1 MTTAPR
7 TRLVTRL
14 RLATIR
20 GRVLA
25 GFASSIGL
33 LLVAGLLAWFGLQR
47 TNAQS
52 ERALAALG
60 AKSEVTE
67 RVLAAILREVIGAQR
82 LLQFGTPDEATRFR
96 EVAREADRALR
107 TASADSLL
115 GDRERLILER
125 IADRQAEFEVRI
137 ATVQALRAIDRRVE
151 AAQRLDETL
160 ADIRVLEAQLQELQ
174 ATGRV
179 GAAVALAEM
188 EGMRRQGEWALAVV
202 ILIAFIVAVYFGSS
216 TSRAVTQP
224 LRLLQAEVTAI
235 GAGDLHE
242 PEVTRAR
249 AEVAEEYG
257 TLLSAMAQARERLR
271 ALLREVQAEADQ
283 VTVAASELSST
294 SSSTAMSTQHVT
306 TAVADIS
313 RGAALQ
319 LDALT
324 AARLAVQQLA
334 ATDASIGEAAGETGE
349 AGTDIRATANS
360 TREQVQRALDALDAA
375 RRTVLESQEE
385 MSALRD
391 VTSVIDDFASVIAD
405 IATQTNLLAL
415 NASIEATRA
424 GSAGRGFAVVAQEV
438 RTLAEQSEEAA
449 AEVSE
454 QVRRIRLRLSSAS
467 AAVEA
472 GVTRLGDAGTVA
484 EDVSGALGR
493 IERVVDRVEHAT
505 RRVVSAVQAN
515 HRSLGAVQHA
525 LNAAR
530 DRSEGHAA
538 AAQQVAASTE
548 QTSASAQ
555 QVSATAELL
564 QTASVR
570 LRELVGAF
578 RT

>member
-1 MTTAPR
+1 MSATGPAP
-7 TRLVTRL
+7 LARL

-25 GFASSIGL
+25 GFASSIAL

-47 TNAQS
+47 ANVQS

-60 AKSEVTE
+60 AKVEVTE
-67 RVLAAILREVIGAQR
+67 RVLTAILREVIGAQR
-82 LLQFGTPDEATRFR
+82 FLQSGTTEEAARFR
-96 EVAREADRALR
+96 EVAAEADRALR
-107 TASADSLL
+107 AASADSLL

-125 IADRQAEFEVRI
+125 LAARQAEFEVRI
-137 ATVQALRAIDRRVE
+137 ATVHALRALDRRVE
-151 AAQRLDETL
+151 AAQRLEETL
-160 ADIRVLEAQLQELQ
+160 TDIRALESQLQELR

-179 GAAVALAEM
+179 GAAIALADM

-202 ILIAFIVAVYFGSS
+202 ILIAFLVAVYFGSS

-224 LRLLQAEVTAI
+224 LALLHAEVAAI

-242 PEVTRAR
+242 PDASPDRR
-249 AEVAEEYG
+249 EVASEYA
-257 TLLSAMAQARERLR
+257 TLLDAMARARERLR
-271 ALLREVQAEADQ
+271 VLLREVQAEADQ
-283 VTVAASELSST
+283 VTLAAGELSAT
-294 SSSTAMSTQHVT
+294 SSATATSTQHVT

-324 AARLAVQQLA
+324 AARLAVQQLS

-349 AGTDIRATANS
+349 AGTDIRTTANG
-360 TREQVQRALDALDAA
+360 TREQVQRALDALDGA
-375 RRTVLESQEE
+375 RRTVLESQRE
-385 MSALRD
+385 MAALRD
-391 VTSVIDDFASVIAD
+391 VTAVIDDFASVISE
-405 IATQTNLLAL
+405 IAAQTNLLAL

-424 GSAGRGFAVVAQEV
+424 GRAGRGFAVVAQEV
-438 RTLAEQSEEAA
+438 RTLAEQSEGAA

-454 QVRRIRLRLSSAS
+454 QVRRIRLRLTSAS
-467 AAVEA
+467 AAVES
-472 GVTRLGDAGTVA
+472 GVTRLGDAGSVA

>member
-1 MTTAPR
+1 MSPPIAP
-7 TRLVTRL
+7 LPTRL

-82 LLQFGTPDEATRFR
+82 LLQFGTPDEAARFR
-96 EVAREADRALR
+96 DVAREADRALR

-179 GAAVALAEM
+179 GAAIALTEM

-242 PEVTRAR
+242 PQSSRAR
-249 AEVAEEYG
+249 TEVAEEYA
-257 TLLSAMAQARERLR
+257 TLLGAMAQARERLR

-283 VTVAASELSST
+283 VTMAASELSST

-472 GVTRLGDAGTVA
+472 GVIRLGDAGTVA

-525 LNAAR
+525 LHAAR